1 MDINR
6 MLTLLRAVGSGNSEV
21 VDSRFTAAG
30 EICLEAYNKV
40 TVSDKLAVLS
50 YYERAIDDSQ
60 QVITEAKRIITEERK
75 KLSN

>member
-1 MDINR
+1 MDTDR

-21 VDSRFTAAG
+21 VDSRLTAAS
-30 EICLEAYNKV
+30 EICLDAYTKG
-40 TVSDKLAVLS
+40 TSSDKLAVLS

-60 QVITEAKRIITEERK
+60 QVIEAARRIINEERK